1 MISEEAV
8 GFGVPP
14 SASSSCMHF
23 NIWAFVCSS
32 KLSPFLVPFEEIAS
46 SSSTSLSAKLKA
58 RHCWFRLLDV
68 PLACTKLAL
77 PPPPLLASSGA
88 CWYGLLFT
96 QCPTQ
101 LSFLNRPAL
110 VPTPETNIT
119 SSRRLVVASWSSLDC
134 VLPRNARFRSKL
146 SLVHTCSKLSLALLI
161 LMAGFALWL

>member
-119 SSRRLVVASWSSLDC
+119 SSRRLVVASSGPLSTVSFLAT
-134 VLPRNARFRSKL
+134 REFRSKL
-146 SLVHTCSKLSLALLI
+146 SLVHTCSKLSLALPFMN
-161 LMAGFALWL
+161 LMALWL